1 MLEPQWNPSIE
12 EQAMARIHRIG
23 QTQAVT
29 TIRYVMENSLEEV
42 GHSLHISIYEK
53 DSFTDA
59 AALQHILNVQDRK
72 KLLATLLLSN
82 DSSSQV
88 SDSSE

>member
-1 MLEPQWNPSIE
+1 MVEPQWNPSIE

-42 GHSLHISIYEK
+42 GHSLSHSYLREEFIY
-53 DSFTDA
+53 
-59 AALQHILNVQDRK
+59 
-72 KLLATLLLSN
+72 
-82 DSSSQV
+82 
-88 SDSSE
+88 

>member
-1 MLEPQWNPSIE
+1 MVEPQWNPSIE

-42 GHSLHISIYEK
+42 GHSLSHFYLREGFIY
-53 DSFTDA
+53 
-59 AALQHILNVQDRK
+59 
-72 KLLATLLLSN
+72 
-82 DSSSQV
+82 
-88 SDSSE
+88 